1 MQAMGFN
8 DLNSATSST
17 SSDPNYRKRYM
28 QPPRGRRPAAA
39 SYNEAFLGKSKH
51 PAPIWRWPAFWALL
65 SGFLIQMLAGVLAS
79 LFSLFLLLG
88 ANPKRC
94 PVAVGADSVK
104 PLLAWMVGVGIAL
117 KCCAI
122 VMREST
128 NPSLNWA
135 IWGAPACIFEAYRIE
150 KNL

>member
-65 SGFLIQMLAGVLAS
+65 TGFLIQMLAGVLAS

-88 ANPKRC
+88 ATSAARWRSARIRSNRC
-94 PVAVGADSVK
+94 SRGWSASA
-104 PLLAWMVGVGIAL
+104 LLSSAAQL
-117 KCCAI
+117 
-122 VMREST
+122 
-128 NPSLNWA
+128 
-135 IWGAPACIFEAYRIE
+135 
-150 KNL
+150 